1 MGYLANFIVY
11 TLAMVGVMGLALI
24 TFKKFA
30 IGGCKTSS
38 SKNLRVLDSM
48 TLAPRKSLYIVSAG
62 DEKFLIASDAD
73 RTTLISKLGE
83 TKQAC
88 EQTSSLGVRV
98 EPTTSAFQET
108 MSQLSEKTR
117 YADRGKIGIK
127 SSQNTP
133 YTSVMRSLAERI
145 KE

>member
-11 TLAMVGVMGLALI
+11 TLAMVGVMGLALFA
-24 TFKKFA
+24 FKKFA
-30 IGGCKTSS
+30 LGGGKSS
-38 SKNLRVLDSM
+38 GSKNLRVLDTMALS
-48 TLAPRKSLYIVSAG
+48 ARKTLYIVSAG
-62 DEKFLIASDAD
+62 DEKFLIAGDVD

-83 TKQAC
+83 TKQVQVAD
-88 EQTSSLGVRV
+88 
-98 EPTTSAFQET
+98 FKET
-108 MSQLSEKTR
+108 MSQLNEKTR
-117 YADRGKIGIK
+117 YADKSIIGIK

>member
-11 TLAMVGVMGLALI
+11 TLAMVGVMGLALFA
-24 TFKKFA
+24 FKKFA
-30 IGGCKTSS
+30 LGGGKSS
-38 SKNLRVLDSM
+38 GSKNLRVLDTMALS
-48 TLAPRKSLYIVSAG
+48 ARKTVYIVSAG
-62 DEKFLIASDAD
+62 DEKFLIAGDVD

-83 TKQAC
+83 TKQVQVAD
-88 EQTSSLGVRV
+88 
-98 EPTTSAFQET
+98 FKET
-108 MSQLSEKTR
+108 MSQLNEKTR
-117 YADRGKIGIK
+117 YADKSIIGIK